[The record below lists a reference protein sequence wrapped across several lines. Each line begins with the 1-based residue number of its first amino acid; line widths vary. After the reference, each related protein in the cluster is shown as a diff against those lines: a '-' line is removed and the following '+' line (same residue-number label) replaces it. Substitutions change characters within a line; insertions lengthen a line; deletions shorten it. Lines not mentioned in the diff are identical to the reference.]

1 MKQQLTSAVNPKVE
15 ELFKDYYQKDGRIF
29 LTTPRTYGELPDLLD
44 LQKKGYDDFINIYLN
59 KLFTDVEKIW
69 DIGGE
74 TMYISVSDL
83 KVSEPIETVE
93 ICKKKELTYGGI
105 ITAKVKLVE
114 KIEDE
119 KTKKSSEKVH
129 FNKRANI
136 GILPLMT
143 PSASYIINGVERVVI
158 SQIVRSYGI
167 FYAKKDFWYSFKLV
181 PENGPWLEVSVE
193 KTGNV
198 VARINKSRKFS
209 ITSLLRVFGLETDES
224 IRETFKN
231 AVESEEDVDFID
243 ITLKKDPTIDALS
256 AAEHIYGKLR
266 PGELIDP
273 QSALDYIKGQ
283 FLLTERIQVGNIARR
298 KINAKL

>member
-1 MKQQLTSAVNPKVE
+1 MVDPKVA

-29 LTTPRTYGELPDLLD
+29 LAKPRTYGELPDLLD
-44 LQKKGYDDFINIYLN
+44 LQRKGYDSFINTYLN

-69 DIGGE
+69 DIAGNKL
-74 TMYISVSDL
+74 YIAISDL
-83 KVSEPIETVE
+83 KVSEPLESVE
-93 ICKKKELTYGGI
+93 ICKKKEMTYGGI

-114 KIEDE
+114 NVEDPV
-119 KTKKSSEKVH
+119 TKKTSEKVL
-129 FNKRANI
+129 FNKRANV

-143 PSASYIINGVERVVI
+143 PSASYVINGVERVVI
-158 SQIVRSYGI
+158 SQIIRSYGI
-167 FYAKKDFWYSFKLV
+167 FYAKKDFWYNFKLV

-209 ITSLLRVFGLETDES
+209 ITSLLRVFGLETDEA
-224 IRETFKN
+224 IRETFQDLI
-231 AVESEEDVDFID
+231 ESEDDRDFLD
-243 ITLKKDPTIDALS
+243 ITLKKDPTVDALS

-273 QSALDYIKGQ
+273 MSALDYIKGQ
-283 FLLTERIQVGNIARR
+283 FLQEDRIQVGSIARR
-298 KINAKL
+298 KINAKLSLKKPMK